1 VISEKI
7 EKIGKIPDFEKKA
20 KNVIFVAY
28 LRTLEKFILV
38 I

>member
-7 EKIGKIPDFEKKA
+7 EKMEKIQDFEKKA

-28 LRTLEKFILV
+28 FRTLEKSILV